1 MRHDLDKDGF
11 SGGHFVWW
19 DREIAVDY
27 SIPWRGTLAGP
38 FHYKQKMLVL
48 GMVNIGFG
56 AVGLLSLAYR
66 LLLPM
71 EVFIGVPVITS
82 LPEIAIR
89 TGTATSKVSGDT

>member
-1 MRHDLDKDGF
+1 
-11 SGGHFVWW
+11 
-19 DREIAVDY
+19 
-27 SIPWRGTLAGP
+27 
-38 FHYKQKMLVL
+38 MLVL

-89 TGTATSKVSGDT
+89 TGTATSKVRGDT